1 MGALTDWLTSTK
13 ATAAV
18 GDWITEKL
26 APKALQ
32 ILEPLEKPMMAVD
45 KFFELYVRDPI
56 GAAALQNAYAA
67 RGEALPVDKVSF
79 SSGFMSS
86 DDEDAVKLG
95 PLEITGEAGAA
106 TQRISYGEA
115 TQYALWNTALRPA
128 RGAITG
134 IAKAIGGKTAVEKT
148 YDLLP
153 LLNPDYDLLDEKQRL
168 NAQDSPFY
176 QFVTGLTDVGLEIFV
191 GGKGVGAATRAI
203 KVKSGLQR
211 NFKNPEEVVRQLET
225 EADFGLTELQRQANV
240 TDLDLIDNTFDFSN
254 ITAANGITEDIIRG
268 IKATDHLDALKIP
281 SIYNS
286 PNPLEMSK
294 LVALARTPR
303 EVADLMLAD
312 LGSTKALKQL
322 GEIAPVLEDA
332 YTLTNKPLQLDLPLG
347 VEEVAN
353 VFNVMSDVATQQ
365 KSISI
370 INDIIKRDPNGKLG
384 NSYQAWYT
392 RAEAGAEGIT
402 WAPSKFRFQEKI
414 NSGIT
419 GWKIDRLIGARDGV
433 DETLLGGGMV
443 RPFRLLTLKSLR
455 LKPRNWVEW
464 GTARG
469 ALDSLDEI
477 SAIILSNKT
486 LRKEVKIDGLG
497 TTDFRKEQLRTWN
510 NAIGE
515 EGKVLALKQ
524 IEENL
529 ANRISQQ
536 IAQELKTKQTL
547 DPTEALRR
555 VQRKRD
561 ELIGEAK
568 NTQTGIIAEGSDGL
582 ERVAVNETMKFKLK
596 NAMPMLDLNLIERE
610 IRAQYGASLSKRLGA
625 SAQRIPLMFDSFE
638 RAFSAAV
645 LIRPGYIP
653 KNSIFEPFMRT
664 LGMLHAVSLTRL
676 FRKNVVEVDVI
687 DDVTGQTVSKKL
699 DILAPDTPGGSAVR
713 DELSPAITLA
723 NATKP
728 GSYIEADI
736 ASGRVTVDP
745 ANAADKGY
753 IKQYYNTY
761 ATRINQFKQDPVSRR
776 IMDGANNDNVA
787 KYLVDDLNARGGN
800 SDFYRTVQSKLEK
813 DGKFN
818 GVVKA
823 EDLNYFAALEI
834 AQSARREI
842 FDYLPTKE
850 LQRKVLDE
858 PTRFTGKTTRKLT
871 EGKKLPALQV
881 EIDNLLTTGG
891 QGALVS
897 KTLQKGINVGFRAI
911 TKPETELFRI
921 PFARYYGNMRV
932 QQLVDGYQKQGIP
945 ITSQLWENTIRPVA
959 QEYAIKQVEQTFY
972 AIRRMNNVQYYSRF
986 LMAFPNAMFNSIK
999 FWTRQGFNNP
1009 YNFALLEQLR
1019 TSPWAMGMV
1028 VDEEG
1033 NKISIEEAREG
1044 AKSAYYVL
1052 PFFNKP
1058 DSKYQP
1064 FVYKMNVD
1072 QLNFLV
1078 NGPSP
1083 NWLGQ
1088 ASVNTII
1095 QANPTLETSLKELM
1109 GEKAYNRIVFGGI
1122 PRGVIP
1128 EAQELKGKSATDIGI
1143 AFGLNLVESTFI
1155 PGGITSAA
1163 EFIKTTI
1170 AGKDLKFDAGSVGG
1184 TLWSVHTARRIDW
1197 ELNNPDSPEPSLD
1210 ESIKDTQRFM
1220 FWRFATRLLS
1230 PLGVTQQ
1237 PTTIFYRNEYDR
1249 LEEEYV
1255 NNPDLLADRPDVQ
1268 PYQAAVQDFITMY
1281 GNEAMRALV
1290 SSIKFTTSVAPEQ
1303 ETVRRLESY
1312 DWLEDFVG
1320 GAPATRLPI
1329 VGMVLNPVT
1338 PGEYSPAAGAYLRTQ
1353 EIAGEPLGLGRK
1365 TFAERERE
1373 ALEKEGWR
1381 EYDKIVK
1388 KRDAALAGRQYKSI
1402 TARLNN
1408 DVRQEYIAELNAL
1421 TENNEAWEE
1430 AFGNSENTFPESVN
1444 LIRTAL
1450 DNEKFIKD
1458 ISRFEAEK
1466 SLWSTLD
1473 IWLTERDRIF
1483 PEWQSSRV
1491 NSEERERLKA
1501 EYENLVFTLSQ
1512 SSTYFSDFA
1521 TRYLNG
1527 DPMIDV
1533 REVLMTAEE
1542 LG

>member
-1 MGALTDWLTSTK
+1 MGALTDWLTSTR

-32 ILEPLEKPMMAVD
+32 VLEPLEKPIMAVD
-45 KFFELYVRDPI
+45 KAFELYLRDPI
-56 GAAALQNAYAA
+56 GAAAIQGAYAA
-67 RGEALPVDKVSF
+67 RGETLPVDKASF
-79 SSGFMSS
+79 STGFMSS
-86 DDEDAVKLG
+86 DDPAAVKVG
-95 PLEITGEAGAA
+95 PFEITGEAGAA

-115 TQYALWNTALRPA
+115 AQYALWNTALRPA

-134 IAKAIGGKTAVEKT
+134 VAKAIGGKTAVEKT

-153 LLNPDYDLLDEKQRL
+153 LLNPDYDLLDEEQRL
-168 NAQDSPFY
+168 AAQDSPFY
-176 QFVTGLTDVGLEIFV
+176 QFLTGMTDIGLEVGIAGRAGSATMGKLKIATGLF
-191 GGKGVGAATRAI
+191 
-203 KVKSGLQR
+203 R
-211 NFKNPEEVVRQLET
+211 NFKKPEEVVRQLELEAT
-225 EADFGLTELQRQANV
+225 EGLTQLQRQANIP
-240 TDLDLIDNTFDFSN
+240 DLDLIDNTFDFSN

-268 IKATDHLDALKIP
+268 VKVTDHLDALKIP

-286 PNPLEMSK
+286 PHPIEMAK

-303 EVADLMLAD
+303 EVADLILAD

-322 GEIAPVLEDA
+322 GEIAPALEDA
-332 YTLTNKPLQLDLPLG
+332 MVLTNRPLQLDLPLG
-347 VEEVAN
+347 VDEVAN
-353 VFNVMSDVATQQ
+353 TFNVISDVATQQ
-365 KSISI
+365 KSISVI
-370 INDIIKRDPNGKLG
+370 DDIIKRDPSGKLG

-392 RAEAGAEGIT
+392 RAQAGDEAIT

-419 GWKIDRLIGARDGV
+419 GWKIDRLIGARQGI
-433 DETLLGGGMV
+433 DETVLGGGAL

-464 GTARG
+464 GSARG
-469 ALDSLDEI
+469 AFDSLDEI
-477 SAIILSNKT
+477 SAIILANKT
-486 LRKEVKIDGLG
+486 LRKEVEIDGLS

-510 NAIGE
+510 NAVGE
-515 EGKVLALKQ
+515 DAKVLALKQ

-529 ANRISQQ
+529 SNRISQQ
-536 IAQELKTKQTL
+536 IAKELNVKQTL

-561 ELIGEAK
+561 DLIGEAK
-568 NTQTGIIAEGSDGL
+568 NTQTGFIAEGSDGL
-582 ERVAVNETMKFKLK
+582 ERLAINETMKFKLK
-596 NAMPMLDLNLIERE
+596 NAMPMLDVNILERE
-610 IRAQYGASLSKRLGA
+610 IRSQYGASLSKKLGD
-625 SAQRIPLMFDSFE
+625 SVQRIPLMFDSFE

-664 LGMLHAVSLTRL
+664 LGILHSVSLPRL
-676 FRKNVVEVDVI
+676 FRKNVVEIDLI
-687 DDVTGQTVSKKL
+687 DDVTGQVSSKRL
-699 DILAPDTPGGSAVR
+699 DILSPDTPGGSAVR

-723 NATKP
+723 NASKP

-736 ASGRVTVDP
+736 ASGRVTVNP

-761 ATRINQFKQDPVSRR
+761 ATRLNQFKQDPVSRR
-776 IMDGANNDNVA
+776 IMDGASNNNVA
-787 KYLVDDLNARGGN
+787 KYLVDDLNARGAK
-800 SDFYRTVQSKLEK
+800 SDFYRTVQSKLERA
-813 DGKFN
+813 GKFD
-818 GVVKA
+818 GVVNA
-823 EDLNYFAALEI
+823 EDLNYFAAIEI

-842 FDYLPTKE
+842 FDYLPTRE

-858 PTRFTGKTTRKLT
+858 PSRFTGKTARNLS
-871 EGKKLPALQV
+871 EGQTLPSLQV

-891 QGALVS
+891 QSASIS
-897 KTLQKGINVGFRAI
+897 KILQKSINVGFRAI
-911 TKPETELFRI
+911 TRPETELFRI
-921 PFARYYGNMRV
+921 PFARYYGNMRA
-932 QQLVDGYQKQGIP
+932 QQLVDGYKKQGVP
-945 ITSQLWENTIRPVA
+945 ITTDLWENTIVKVS

-986 LMAFPNAMFNSIK
+986 LMAFPNAMFNSLK

-1019 TSPWAMGMV
+1019 TSPWAVGMV

-1044 AKSAYYVL
+1044 AKGAYLVV

-1058 DSKYQP
+1058 DTKYQP
-1064 FVYKMNVD
+1064 FLYKMNVD
-1072 QLNFLV
+1072 QINFLI
-1078 NGPSP
+1078 NGPAP

-1088 ASVNTII
+1088 ASINTII
-1095 QANPTLETSLKELM
+1095 QATPTLETSLKEFM
-1109 GEKAYNRIVFGGI
+1109 GEKAYNRIIFGGI

-1128 EAQELKGKSATDIGI
+1128 EAQELKGKSATDIGF
-1143 AFGLNLVESTFI
+1143 AFGLNLIESTFI
-1155 PGGITSAA
+1155 PGGITSGA
-1163 EFIKTTI
+1163 ELIKTAI
-1170 AGKDLKFDAGSVGG
+1170 AGKDLKFDASAVGS

-1197 ELNNPDSPEPSLD
+1197 ELNNPDQPEPSLD
-1210 ESIKDTQRFM
+1210 DSIEDTQKFM
-1220 FWRFATRLLS
+1220 FWRFATRVLS
-1230 PLGVTQQ
+1230 PLGITQQ
-1237 PTTIFYRNEYDR
+1237 PTTIFYRNEYEK
-1249 LEEEYV
+1249 LEEEYA
-1255 NNPDLLADRPDVQ
+1255 NNPELLADRPGVQ
-1268 PYQAAVQDFITMY
+1268 PYQAAVQDFIGMY

-1290 SSIKFTTSVAPEQ
+1290 SGMKFTTGISPEQ
-1303 ETVRRLESY
+1303 ETVRRLENY
-1312 DWLEDFVG
+1312 DWLEEFVG

-1329 VGMVLNPVT
+1329 VGMVLNPVI
-1338 PGEYSPAAGAYLRTQ
+1338 PGEYSPAAGAYLRTE

-1381 EYDKIVK
+1381 EYDKITK
-1388 KRDAALAGRQYKSI
+1388 KRDAALAGRRYKSI
-1402 TARLNN
+1402 TAKANN
-1408 DVRQEYIAELNAL
+1408 DIRQEYIAELNVL
-1421 TENNEAWEE
+1421 TENNKAWQE

-1458 ISRFEAEK
+1458 ISKFEAEK
-1466 SLWSTLD
+1466 SLWSTID

-1483 PEWQSSRV
+1483 PEWQTSKV
-1491 NSEERERLKA
+1491 NSKQRKRLKQ

-1512 SSTYFSDFA
+1512 NNTYFSDFA
-1521 TRYLNG
+1521 TRYLSG
-1527 DPMIDV
+1527 DPMIDI
-1533 REVLMTAEE
+1533 REVLMSAEG
-1542 LG
+1542 LV